1 METFPRSVGRGSVDL
16 PRNNERPNGRK
27 QGADRDMTRRVEG
40 KVALVTGAANGIGRS
55 AALVLAREGAKIA
68 ATDLQ
73 DEKGASLLRELS
85 AMGCECEYYH
95 HDVTREEDW
104 QSVVAQTRARF
115 GRLDVLVNNA
125 GIGLSS
131 SVVDMAFADWKR
143 QMAVNLDG
151 VFLGVK
157 YSLPLM
163 REGGGG
169 SIINVSSI
177 AGIKAS
183 PNLSGYCA
191 TKGGVRLFTKSVAL
205 ECAAARDGV
214 RVNSLHPG
222 ITETAIWDTLIGTV
236 EDGSNGG
243 KERWPTLDKLTERAV
258 PLGYKAAPD
267 DIANGVLWLA
277 SDESRYVTGTELV
290 IDGGRSI
297 G

>member
-1 METFPRSVGRGSVDL
+1 M
-16 PRNNERPNGRK
+16 
-27 QGADRDMTRRVEG
+27 ARRVEG
-40 KVALVTGAANGIGRS
+40 KVALVTGAANGIGRG
-55 AALVLAREGAKIA
+55 AAVMLAREGARII

-73 DEKGASLLRELS
+73 DEKGLVLLRELRES
-85 AMGCECEYYH
+85 GCEAEYYR

-104 QSVVAQTRARF
+104 QSVVAKTRARF

-125 GIGLSS
+125 GIGLSGP
-131 SVVDMAFADWKR
+131 VVDMSLVDWRR
-143 QMAVNLDG
+143 QVAVNLDG

-157 YSLPLM
+157 HSLPLM

-183 PNLSGYCA
+183 PNVSGYCA

-205 ECAAARDGV
+205 ECAAAKDGV

-222 ITETAIWDTLIGTV
+222 ITETAIWDTLIGTA
-236 EDGSNGG
+236 EEGSNSGPPRG
-243 KERWPTLDKLTERAV
+243 ATLDKLTERAV
-258 PLGYKAAPD
+258 PLGFKATPE
-267 DIANGVLWLA
+267 DIANGILWLA